1 MANPKYTNQ
10 KTKEQVIFWTEK
22 QVEYLNALLI
32 ICKTDDSYIPELL
45 SKSKKFFKEFASL
58 RKMLKL

>member
-1 MANPKYTNQ
+1 MANSKYTNQ
-10 KTKEQVIFWTEK
+10 KTKEQVILYSEK
-22 QVEYLNALLI
+22 QIEYLNALLI
-32 ICKTDDSYIPELL
+32 ICKTDDSFIPEFM